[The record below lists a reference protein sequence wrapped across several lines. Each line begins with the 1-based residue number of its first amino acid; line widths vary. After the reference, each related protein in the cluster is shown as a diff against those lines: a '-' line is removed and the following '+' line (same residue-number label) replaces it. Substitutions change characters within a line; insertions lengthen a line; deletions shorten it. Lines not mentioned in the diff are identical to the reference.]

1 MNHLNKLSM
10 AELVDILSTQTSLL
24 IQMQSQGTSQ
34 IEFKECTQLIQ
45 QVQEEINSRKK
56 GKP

>member
-1 MNHLNKLSM
+1 MYHLDKLSM

-24 IQMQSQGTSQ
+24 TQMHCQGTSQ

-45 QVQEEINSRKK
+45 QVQEEIDSRKK
-56 GKP
+56 GKS

>member
-1 MNHLNKLSM
+1 M

-24 IQMQSQGTSQ
+24 IQMHSQGTSQ

-56 GKP
+56 GKS

>member
-1 MNHLNKLSM
+1 MYHLDKLTM

-24 IQMQSQGTSQ
+24 TQMHSQGTSQ
-34 IEFKECTQLIQ
+34 IEFKECTKLIQ

-56 GKP
+56 GKS